1 MTSKQKMQL
10 IDLVDFTI
18 IPAISED
25 LGIWDKDS
33 VNEALSFLVK
43 VINIEKMK

>member
-18 IPAISED
+18 IPAIRED
-25 LGIWDKDS
+25 LGIWDKDG

-43 VINIEKMK
+43 LINNEKI